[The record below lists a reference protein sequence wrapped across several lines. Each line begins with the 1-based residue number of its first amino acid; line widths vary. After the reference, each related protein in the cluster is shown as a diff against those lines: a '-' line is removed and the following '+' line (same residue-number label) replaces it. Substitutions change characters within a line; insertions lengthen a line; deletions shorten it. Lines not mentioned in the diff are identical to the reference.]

1 LFCVTVVSSDL
12 CESIAKVRRKLQR
25 ISKQKIIFLD
35 ETHLRLSEAP
45 LRTLVLPGEQPY
57 VTAAATASY
66 APRYDMIASCTA
78 DRQLLP
84 IIYAPKE
91 RGAGI
96 TSQMLI
102 SFIEDLWAQ
111 AVRALDRFPLT
122 LVLDAASIHSV
133 EKIREALTLS
143 GCGDIVD
150 IIKMPAHA
158 AKRLSPLDNALL
170 HDWKEGVRKL
180 GELTPHNMKQ
190 RMSQAW
196 EELPARFLM
205 AHYRHCGLMRGQDVY
220 FDCPHPAAHK
230 HRS

>member
-1 LFCVTVVSSDL
+1 MSADL
-12 CESIAKVRRKLQR
+12 CEGIAKVRRKLQR
-25 ISKQKIIFLD
+25 VSKNKIIFLD

-45 LRTLVLPGEQPY
+45 LHTLVLPGEQPY

-78 DRQLLP
+78 SEQLLP

-96 TSQMLI
+96 TLSMLVH
-102 SFIEDLWAQ
+102 FIDDLFAQ
-111 AVRALDRFPLT
+111 AVRALDRYPLT
-122 LVLDAASIHSV
+122 LVVDAASIHNT
-133 EKIREALTLS
+133 EKIMEALKDR
-143 GCGDIVD
+143 GCGDIVEVL
-150 IIKMPAHA
+150 KMPAHS

-170 HDWKEGVRKL
+170 HDWKQAVRSMS
-180 GELTPHNMKQ
+180 ELKPDNIKQ
-190 RMSQAW
+190 HMSQAW
-196 EELPARFLM
+196 EQLPARFLR

-220 FDCPHPAAHK
+220 LDCPDPAAHK